1 MQRRGRVRRF
11 EIRAAARARLREAT
25 LVRDLDAVVAH
36 VDALADQLQR
46 QVCAAA
52 TCGCLQLALLAVP
65 SFRPD
70 AVPEDAKDF
79 ASLHEH
85 AADPVACLWLQQGH
99 AQLRE
104 SERAAALLSIGLQGG
119 NHLDPRGSW
128 GGALSLCSEAA
139 GQMKQLDISLCLQP
153 SALARVPCMDG
164 AAGRQAATQ
173 LVPDNCGA
181 KQPHKRLLG
190 VACKLQKATEQL
202 GGRGSHGCTTCKVFV
217 NPCFLMDM

>member
-1 MQRRGRVRRF
+1 MRHF

-25 LVRDLDAVVAH
+25 SIRDLDAVVAR

-52 TCGCLQLALLAVP
+52 TCGCLESALLAVP

-104 SERAAALLSIGLQGG
+104 CERVAALLSIGLQGG
-119 NHLDPRGSW
+119 NHLDPCGSW
-128 GGALSLCSEAA
+128 RGALSLCSEAA
-139 GQMKQLDISLCLQP
+139 GQTDQLDIPLCLQP
-153 SALARVPCMDG
+153 SALARVLCMDG
-164 AAGRQAATQ
+164 AAGRQAGTQ

-190 VACKLQKATEQL
+190 VACKLQKAAEQL
-202 GGRGSHGCTTCKVFV
+202 GGRRSHGRTTCKVFV
-217 NPCFLMDM
+217 NPCYLMDM